1 MLPHE
6 SGAEGRGKAY
16 TLIIWLHIALPA
28 ICNHAMAWFVTRALN
43 AHPLSLTGEQAD
55 AVTLK
60 IVMTLGRVSKAG
72 LKGFMT
78 SRDLR

>member
-1 MLPHE
+1 
-6 SGAEGRGKAY
+6 
-16 TLIIWLHIALPA
+16 
-28 ICNHAMAWFVTRALN
+28 MAWFVTRALN

-60 IVMTLGRVSKAG
+60 IVMTLGRVSKAD